1 MDRVPSYRSIAA
13 EHGLDPDRVRFVDR
27 VPNADVPTWLAAF
40 DVAVM
45 PGRRTQHFAYETS
58 PLKLFEYLAAGL
70 PVVAIDLPSMRL
82 VLRDGENALLADPDD
97 PAALPGAISR
107 LLSDSALAECLAER
121 GRRDVEGM
129 TWAARAE
136 RILRFAH
143 VGTGVTA

>member
-107 LLSDSALAECLAER
+107 LR
-121 GRRDVEGM
+121 N
-129 TWAARAE
+129 TWPPVPRCRWTRA
-136 RILRFAH
+136 
-143 VGTGVTA
+143 TAG